1 MVTELNRLR
10 PRSFSRPIMFFT
22 VTVVIALCTLIY
34 RKPMLVGVE
43 SGSLQQ
49 TYWMASVIAGGLI
62 FLIIMGAYNL
72 LNRHSAIQDFEIRR
86 QLAAGDD
93 YRPVTEKKVDNCNPV
108 WGEMA
113 SFVRTRYGFFWRYK
127 IRLLLIIGE
136 PAEVESIAPGLTEQH
151 WLEGDGI
158 VLIHGGRA
166 LAEPDAELLA
176 SLRKLRRH
184 RPLDGV
190 VWPLTAKQS
199 QQSAQMDKAWRGLT
213 DSGKRLGFQAPLYLW
228 QICDDGGYQ
237 TERTTQA
244 VGCLLPEHCTAE
256 HLASMLEAQTPQ
268 LTEQGMQQLL
278 RDNRHDFLLR
288 LAHSLQKEGVAHW
301 QNTLKPL
308 LSGGAYSLSL
318 RGLMFSPKHVARAD
332 TAPHAWLPS
341 PVWAG
346 ITDDKVRGRKVGFP
360 WAHAM
365 MAMLGIMVMVWGTGL
380 LTSFLTNRM
389 LIQDTAAQTAHA
401 LNTRLPLSEQLIALH
416 TLQSELE
423 RLQYRVRHGAPWYQ
437 RFGLERNTQLLD
449 VAFPGY
455 EQAASRLV
463 RDVAATYLQ
472 NQLKAFV
479 ALPPDSPQRTATS
492 EQRYKQLKALLMM
505 SRPEKADAAFFSAT
519 LMADGLRY
527 PGGAEGLSQ
536 SIVPSLLAF
545 WATNLAEHPQWKAAL
560 QPELTATV
568 RKILLRQI
576 GLRNAENTLY
586 QNVLKQVSRNYADM
600 TLTDMTSD
608 TQADALFST
617 EQIVPG
623 MFTRQAWE
631 GQVKEAIE
639 QVVAARREE
648 IDWVLSDRDKG
659 ASSDVSP
666 ETLRARLTERYF
678 TDFAGSWL
686 SFLNSLRWKKEGTLS
701 GVLDQLT
708 LMADAHQSPLIAL
721 MDTLAW
727 QAATGRPNRGLSDSL
742 TTSAKALF
750 NGEEQ
755 GRQDETPPGP
765 LDKTFAPLLRL
776 TGERAAG
783 SGDATLNLQTYLT
796 RVSRVRLKLQQV
808 INAPDPQ
815 EMTQQL
821 AQTVFQGK
829 TVDLTDTRDYGR
841 LVAASLGEAWSGFG
855 QALFVRPVEQA
866 WRQVLT
872 PAAESLN
879 RQWQRAIVSQ
889 WEQDF
894 AGRYPFSA
902 TQNDASLPLLAQY
915 LRDGGRIHQYLA
927 MHLGGV
933 LRREGRD
940 WVTDAT
946 NTQGLV
952 VNPAFLRSLNQLGD
966 ITDAAFASGDAG
978 IHFDLRA
985 KPARDVMKTQLTVDG
1000 QILEY
1005 FNQKERWQRFT
1016 WPGEQWHPGASL
1028 SWTSTQNSERILA
1041 DYRGSWSLIRLL
1053 EQAEVTQLD
1062 SSSYK
1067 VLWRA
1072 PDGLP
1077 LHYLMRVEQGKGPMA
1092 LLALR
1097 NFRLPQQIFLT
1108 GNVMAES
1115 QEQGE
1120 HEDE

>member
-1 MVTELNRLR
+1 MVPELTRLR
-10 PRSFSRPIMFFT
+10 PRSFFRPIMLFT

-34 RKPMLVGVE
+34 RKPMLVGAE

-49 TYWMASVIAGGLI
+49 TYWMAGVIAGGLV
-62 FLIIMGAYNL
+62 FLLIMGVYHL
-72 LNRHSAIQDFEIRR
+72 LNRRSAIQDFDIRR

-93 YRPVTEKKVDNCNPV
+93 YRPVTEKKVDNGHRI

-113 SFVRTRYGFFWRYK
+113 PFVRTRYGRFWRYK
-127 IRLLLIIGE
+127 VRLLLIIGE
-136 PAEVESIAPGLTEQH
+136 PAEVESIVPGLTEQH

-166 LAEPDAELLA
+166 LAAPDAELLA
-176 SLRKLRRH
+176 SLRKLRRC
-184 RPLDGV
+184 RPLNGV
-190 VWPLTAKQS
+190 IWPLTAKQCL
-199 QQSAQMDKAWRGLT
+199 QSAQMDKAWRGLA
-213 DSGKRLGFQAPLYLW
+213 DSGKQLGFQAPLYLW
-228 QICDDGGYQ
+228 QVCDDGGYQ
-237 TERTTQA
+237 TERPPQA
-244 VGCLLPEHCTAE
+244 VGCLLPEQCTAE
-256 HLASMLEAQTPQ
+256 HLASMLEAQTPR

-278 RDNRHDFLLR
+278 HDNRHDFLLR
-288 LAHSLQKEGVAHW
+288 LAHTLQKEGIAHW

-308 LSGGAYSLSL
+308 LSGGAFSLPL
-318 RGLMFSPKHVARAD
+318 RGLMFSPKCAAVAE
-332 TAPHAWLPS
+332 TAPHAWIPS

-346 ITDDKVRGRKVGFP
+346 ITGDNVRGRKVGFP
-360 WAHAM
+360 WTRATLAI
-365 MAMLGIMVMVWGTGL
+365 LSMVVIVWGAGL
-380 LTSFLTNRM
+380 LTSFLANRT
-389 LIQDTAAQTAHA
+389 LIQDTAAQTAQA
-401 LNTRLPLSEQLIALH
+401 LNTRLPLSEQLLALH
-416 TLQSELE
+416 KLQGELE
-423 RLQYRVRHGAPWYQ
+423 RLQYRIRHGAPWYQ
-437 RFGLERNTQLLD
+437 RFGLERNTRLLD
-449 VAFPGY
+449 AAFPGY
-455 EQAASRLV
+455 AQAASRLV
-463 RDVAATYLQ
+463 RDVAATHLQ
-472 NQLKAFV
+472 KQLNAFV

-505 SRPEKADAAFFSAT
+505 SHPEKVDASFFSTT

-527 PGGAEGLSQ
+527 PGVAEGITQ

-545 WATNLAEHPQWKAAL
+545 WAANLAEHPQWKAAL

-576 GLRNAENTLY
+576 GVRNAENTLY

-600 TLTDMTSD
+600 TLADMTGD
-608 TQADALFST
+608 TQADALFAT

-639 QVVAARREE
+639 QVVVARREE
-648 IDWVLSDRDKG
+648 IDWVLSDRQQDT
-659 ASSDVSP
+659 SSDVSP

-686 SFLNSLRWKKEGTLS
+686 SFLNSVRWKNEGTLS

-727 QAATGRPNRGLSDSL
+727 QAATGRQNRGLSDSL
-742 TTSAKALF
+742 ATSAKALF
-750 NGEEQ
+750 NGEQ
-755 GRQDETPPGP
+755 QRHPDEIPPGP

-776 TGERAAG
+776 TGERVAG
-783 SGDATLNLQTYLT
+783 SRDTPLSLQTYLT

-872 PAAESLN
+872 PAADSLN
-879 RQWQRAIVSQ
+879 RQWQRAIVSH

-915 LRDGGRIHQYLA
+915 LRDGGRIQQYLTT
-927 MHLGGV
+927 HLGGV
-933 LRREGRD
+933 LKREGRD
-940 WVTDAT
+940 WVADAM

-966 ITDAAFASGDAG
+966 IADTAFASGDAG

-1000 QILEY
+1000 QTLEY
-1005 FNQKERWQRFT
+1005 VNQKERWQRFI
-1016 WPGEQWHPGASL
+1016 WPGEQWQPGAAL

-1053 EQAEVTQLD
+1053 EKAEITQLD

-1067 VLWRA
+1067 VQWCA
-1072 PDGLP
+1072 QDGLP

-1092 LLALR
+1092 LLALK
-1097 NFRLPQQIFLT
+1097 NFRLPAQIFLT
-1108 GNVMAES
+1108 GNVMAGA
-1115 QEQGE
+1115 QDQGDR
-1120 HEDE
+1120 EDE

>member
-1 MVTELNRLR
+1 MSVQETAS
-10 PRSFSRPIMFFT
+10 PGASTQT
-22 VTVVIALCTLIY
+22 VTKENIY
-34 RKPMLVGVE
+34 QSLFEKIHLTPVTSLKEIGEWQSNEAMAEASTDERVSAAIQVLLSCVASSGKNIEKLDKSLLDFHISQLDRKISAQLDAVMHHPEFKKVE
-43 SGSLQQ
+43 SLWRGTWSMVSGIDFRKNVKVELLDVSKQHLREDFDDAPEIIQ
-49 TYWMASVIAGGLI
+49 SGFYRHTYIEEYDTPGGEPIASVISSYEFDNSPQDIALLRNISRVAAASHMPFIGAVGPAFFLKNSMEEVAAIKDIGNYFDRAEYIKWKAFRETDDARYIGLTMPNVLGRLPYGPDTVPVRNFNYVEAVKGPDHDKYLWTSAAFAFATNMAKSFINNGWCVQIRGPQAGGAVTDLPI
-62 FLIIMGAYNL
+62 HLYDLGTGNQVKIPTEVMIPET
-72 LNRHSAIQDFEIRR
+72 REFEF
-86 QLAAGDD
+86 A
-93 YRPVTEKKVDNCNPV
+93 N
-108 WGEMA
+108 
-113 SFVRTRYGFFWRYK
+113 
-127 IRLLLIIGE
+127 
-136 PAEVESIAPGLTEQH
+136 
-151 WLEGDGI
+151 
-158 VLIHGGRA
+158 
-166 LAEPDAELLA
+166 
-176 SLRKLRRH
+176 
-184 RPLDGV
+184 
-190 VWPLTAKQS
+190 
-199 QQSAQMDKAWRGLT
+199 
-213 DSGKRLGFQAPLYLW
+213 LGF
-228 QICDDGGYQ
+228 I
-237 TERTTQA
+237 
-244 VGCLLPEHCTAE
+244 
-256 HLASMLEAQTPQ
+256 
-268 LTEQGMQQLL
+268 
-278 RDNRHDFLLR
+278 
-288 LAHSLQKEGVAHW
+288 
-301 QNTLKPL
+301 
-308 LSGGAYSLSL
+308 
-318 RGLMFSPKHVARAD
+318 
-332 TAPHAWLPS
+332 
-341 PVWAG
+341 
-346 ITDDKVRGRKVGFP
+346 
-360 WAHAM
+360 
-365 MAMLGIMVMVWGTGL
+365 
-380 LTSFLTNRM
+380 
-389 LIQDTAAQTAHA
+389 
-401 LNTRLPLSEQLIALH
+401 PLS
-416 TLQSELE
+416 
-423 RLQYRVRHGAPWYQ
+423 YYK
-437 RFGLERNTQLLD
+437 N
-449 VAFPGY
+449 
-455 EQAASRLV
+455 
-463 RDVAATYLQ
+463 RDYAC
-472 NQLKAFV
+472 
-479 ALPPDSPQRTATS
+479 
-492 EQRYKQLKALLMM
+492 
-505 SRPEKADAAFFSAT
+505 FFSANST
-519 LMADGLRY
+519 QKPALYDTADATANSRINARLPY
-527 PGGAEGLSQ
+527 VFLLSR
-536 SIVPSLLAF
+536 IA
-545 WATNLAEHPQWKAAL
+545 H
-560 QPELTATV
+560 
-568 RKILLRQI
+568 
-576 GLRNAENTLY
+576 Y

-600 TLTDMTSD
+600 TLADMTSD

-648 IDWVLSDRDKG
+648 IDWVLSDREKG

-678 TDFAGSWL
+678 IDFAGSWL

-776 TGERAAG
+776 AGERAAG
-783 SGDATLNLQTYLT
+783 SGDATLSLQTYLT

-808 INAPDPQ
+808 INAQDPQ

-927 MHLGGV
+927 THLGGV

-1053 EQAEVTQLD
+1053 EQAEITQLD